1 MLKIKFAG
9 LDVVS
14 RTKLAFVETL
24 SNHFVCLKYVFFFF
38 LGGWGKFLLKY
49 VINDLNTIFSFLFG
63 FLQELSKVVAKQAE
77 EGKVCFGNADIL
89 SFFPF

>member
-1 MLKIKFAG
+1 M
-9 LDVVS
+9 D
-14 RTKLAFVETL
+14 TL
-24 SNHFVCLKYVFFFF
+24 SSHFVCLKYFFFW
-38 LGGWGKFLLKY
+38 GGKFWLKY

-89 SFFPF
+89 SSFFFPF